1 MQYTILFKMKV
12 FVMLI
17 YDLNRDTIPFRKTL
31 PATSGVSCIEAHAIA
46 LKGKAE
52 IQLTKRIF

>member
-1 MQYTILFKMKV
+1 MQYTTLFRVKF

-31 PATSGVSCIEAHAIA
+31 PATGEVPCIEAHVIA

-52 IQLTKRIF
+52 TQLTKRIF